1 MAKPV
6 STFQLAWEKPEA
18 PVAIVNGC
26 PVSHQ
31 LFLSQ
36 ALKLASSLPDNFQY
50 AINLCENRFHFLIT
64 FTALLIKNITS
75 ILPASKAQHSII
87 ELADEFSSCMII
99 GDKPNRFND
108 LMFIN
113 MSSLAIDSTVQ
124 ESSLDK
130 VSIDPGLLAVIA
142 FTSGS
147 TGRAKANYK
156 YWWQLEASTRQ
167 ALQRFEL
174 LSQPPAVLIVT
185 VPPQHMYGLETSIF
199 YPLLGNNIL
208 FSGNTF
214 FPEDLRLSIES
225 APAPCILIT
234 TPVHL
239 KSCIQSRLKW
249 SKLELIISA
258 TAPLDKNI
266 ARQAEESF
274 NCPVMEIFGSTET
287 GAIASRRTVKD
298 AYWRLYNGVEI
309 RPHNKQ
315 YRAEIKGPQ
324 HKDWMPLSDSV
335 EIIDQ
340 QHFNLL
346 GRHSDMVK
354 IAGKRASLADLT
366 IKLNS
371 IQGVQDGILF
381 QDPRQASETS
391 RLIALVVAPQLS
403 SQHITQ
409 ALYQDVDPVFLPRP
423 IIKVEQLPRNETG
436 KIKKQDILNIYY
448 QKVHHASK

>member
-1 MAKPV
+1 MAKRA
-6 STFQLAWEKPEA
+6 SSFQLTWKNPEA

-26 PVSHQ
+26 PMSHRF
-31 LFLSQ
+31 FLYQ
-36 ALKLASSLPDNFQY
+36 ALKLADSLPSNFQY
-50 AINLCENRFHFLIT
+50 AINLCENRFHFLLT

-75 ILPASKAQHSII
+75 ILPASKAHQSII
-87 ELADEFSSCMII
+87 ELTDEFSNCMII

-108 LMFIN
+108 LVFIN
-113 MSSLAIDSTVQ
+113 MTALTVDSIAP
-124 ESSLDK
+124 ESSINT
-130 VSIDPGLLAVIA
+130 VSIDPDLLAVIA
-142 FTSGS
+142 YTSGS
-147 TGRAKANYK
+147 TGRSKANHK
-156 YWWQLEASTRQ
+156 YWWQLEASAHQ
-167 ALQRFEL
+167 ALERFKL
-174 LSQPPAVLIVT
+174 LSQPPATLIAT

-199 YPLLGNNIL
+199 YPLLGDNIL

-225 APAPCILIT
+225 APSPCILIT

-239 KSCIQSRLKW
+239 KSCMKSGLEW
-249 SKLELIISA
+249 PKLDLIISA
-258 TAPLDKNI
+258 TAALDKTI
-266 ARQAEESF
+266 ALQAEESF

-287 GAIASRRTVKD
+287 GAIASRRTVND
-298 AYWRLYNGVEI
+298 TLWNLYDGIEI
-309 RPHNKQ
+309 LPHDKQ
-315 YRAEIKGPQ
+315 YSAKIKGPQ
-324 HKDWMPLSDSV
+324 HNDWMLLSDSV

-381 QDPRQASETS
+381 QDPRQESETS
-391 RLIALVVAPQLS
+391 RLIALVVAPDLS

-409 ALYQDVDPVFLPRP
+409 ALYQNVDPVFLPRP
-423 IIKVEQLPRNETG
+423 VIKVEQLPRNETG
-436 KIKKQDILNIYY
+436 KIKKQDILNIYF
-448 QKVHHASK
+448 QQVHHASK